1 MTIYT
6 FPIPINLDGEQLRAE
21 LKADSVYVADN
32 LLYVVGNLTED
43 QIKTGLAAHRP
54 IIAPDKSAD
63 KAALL
68 AKLGISEDDLKTLL
82 S

>member
-6 FPIPINLDGEQLRAE
+6 FPIPVNLDGEQLRAE

-43 QIKTGLAAHRP
+43 QIKTRLAAHRP

-68 AKLGISEDDLKTLL
+68 AKLGITADEAKLL
-82 S
+82 FN